1 MNPELSNSQSK
12 LFRDKTHASLLAIF
26 ILFAF
31 FISLSFLLLIKN
43 AFHGFDITDE
53 GMYLLSVHK
62 VSNEMAF
69 HNPFGDYTGILFRLC
84 LQKVWL
90 FRIGGYLVLG
100 MSGVYVSKAI
110 SQYLQEDSYRITR
123 WIVITSG
130 LVVVPFYYALGIL
143 SPSYNWLN
151 LCCISLGLGA
161 ILRLQKPSSEKFSAL
176 VLNNFAL
183 STAIWIGTFAKLS
196 TGFGVLLIS
205 LAIPLI
211 LKQPIRSIFQNL
223 GIQSVSVFLLAV
235 FHQFFISPLSV
246 VVEKT
251 SRGQQALE
259 ILDPQY
265 SISLAINSFRNGA
278 IHWLQ
283 TLLGYQF
290 ILILIF
296 ILISIAISRRLSTE
310 KTLALPT
317 SMLLIMLPVLSV
329 IISFTRGDWAGFAA
343 KYNDQM
349 WAITHILSV
358 SLAIFVVSCISR
370 KTFSFSISLMG
381 LAMLGGP
388 VLYAFGSNNGFIEQI
403 TGASGLIALLAIF
416 LLTFDERTKGILIA
430 LTCLVLSLGAF
441 HTTLE
446 AGRNPYR
453 QAPISQQDV
462 LIEISAGGGRL
473 YVEKN
478 FAEDVNSLRSQLPKQ
493 GWKAR
498 TPMLDF
504 TKYSAG
510 IVYALDA
517 QQPITVIPTVG
528 GMPGVNE
535 LAEWSLRYIS
545 ENDPNQTWTS
555 AWILLPSEKN
565 LAACQLCPDTAA
577 LRHLNR
583 IFPTDYEL
591 VATSTNFRI
600 YRPRD

>member
-1 MNPELSNSQSK
+1 MNPELSNRQSK
-12 LFRDKTHASLLAIF
+12 LIRDKTHLSLLAIF
-26 ILFAF
+26 ISFTF

-43 AFHGFDITDE
+43 AFHGLDITDE

-69 HNPFGDYTGILFRLC
+69 HNPFGDYTGILFRLS

-90 FRIGGYLVLG
+90 FRIGGYFVLG

-110 SQYLQEDSYRITR
+110 SQYLPENSHRLTK

-130 LVVVPFYYALGIL
+130 LLVVPFYYALGIL

-161 ILRLQKPSSEKFSAL
+161 ILRLEKPSSEKFFVL
-176 VLNNFAL
+176 VLTNFAL

-196 TGFGVLLIS
+196 TGLGILLIS
-205 LAIPLI
+205 VVIPLM
-211 LKQPIRSIFQNL
+211 LRRSLRSIFINL
-223 GIQSVSVFLLAV
+223 GIQSVSVLLLAV
-235 FHQFFISPLSV
+235 FHQLFVSPLSV
-246 VVEKT
+246 AAEKI
-251 SRGQQALE
+251 SRGQHALE

-265 SISLAINSFRNGA
+265 SISLALRSFWTGA
-278 IHWLQ
+278 SHWLQ

-290 ILILIF
+290 ILMLIYIF
-296 ILISIAISRRLSTE
+296 MSIAISRRWSRNKADGT
-310 KTLALPT
+310 PI
-317 SMLLIMLPVLSV
+317 SVLLLMLPILSV
-329 IISFTRGDWAGFAA
+329 IDSFTQGDWAGFAA

-358 SLAIFVVSCISR
+358 SLAIFLVSCISR
-370 KTFSFSISLMG
+370 KTFSFSISFMC

-403 TGASGLIALLAIF
+403 TGASGLLALLAIF
-416 LLTFDERTKGILIA
+416 LLTFDERTKGILVA

-535 LAEWSLRYIS
+535 LVEWSLRYIS

-565 LAACQLCPDTAA
+565 LAVCQLCPDTAA

>member
-1 MNPELSNSQSK
+1 MNPELSNSRAK
-12 LFRDKTHASLLAIF
+12 LIRDKTHVSLLAIF
-26 ILFAF
+26 ILFTI

-90 FRIGGYLVLG
+90 FRIGGYFVLG

-110 SQYLQEDSYRITR
+110 SQYLPENSHRITK

-130 LVVVPFYYALGIL
+130 LLVVPFYYALGIL

-151 LCCISLGLGA
+151 LCCITLGLG
-161 ILRLQKPSSEKFSAL
+161 
-176 VLNNFAL
+176 VLTNFAL

-196 TGFGVLLIS
+196 TGLGILLIS
-205 LAIPLI
+205 VVIPLM
-211 LKQPIRSIFQNL
+211 LRRSLRSIFKNL
-223 GIQSVSVFLLAV
+223 AIQSVSVLLLAV
-235 FHQFFISPLSV
+235 LHQLFISPLSLV
-246 VVEKT
+246 AEKI
-251 SRGQQALE
+251 SRGQHALE

-265 SISLAINSFRNGA
+265 SISLALRSFRTGA
-278 IHWLQ
+278 SHWLQ

-290 ILILIF
+290 ILMLIF
-296 ILISIAISRRLSTE
+296 IFISIAISRRWSR
-310 KTLALPT
+310 KKAGGT
-317 SMLLIMLPVLSV
+317 SISILLIMLPILSV
-329 IISFTRGDWAGFAA
+329 IDSFTKGDWAGYAA

-349 WAITHILSV
+349 WAVTQILSV
-358 SLAIFVVSCISR
+358 GLTIFVVSSVAKR
-370 KTFSFSISLMG
+370 TFDFSLSLKG
-381 LAMLGGP
+381 LAILGGP

-403 TGASGLIALLAIF
+403 TGASGLIALLAIL
-416 LLTFDERTKGILIA
+416 LLTFDERTKGILLAIA
-430 LTCLVLSLGAF
+430 CLVLSLGAF

-453 QAPISQQDV
+453 QAPISQQEV

-473 YVEKN
+473 YVERN
-478 FAEDVNSLRSQLPKQ
+478 FAEDVNSLRSQLKKK
-493 GWKAR
+493 GWRDR

-517 QQPITVIPTVG
+517 QQPITIIPTVG
-528 GMPGVNE
+528 GLPGVNE
-535 LAEWSLRYIS
+535 LADWSLRYIND
-545 ENDPNQTWTS
+545 NDPDGNWSS

-565 LAACQLCPDTAA
+565 LAVCELCPDTAA